1 MKNMAEAE
9 QEVFLNDIAHLD
21 KTAVIIGIVICIW
34 FVLFIIQAFLAY
46 GTAYRCTKKGND
58 NGFGLF
64 VYLIGF
70 TFAALVPGL
79 GLHYYIKHLPPKIV
93 VEQKVQPQVIRV
105 IDPSQL
111 QGNAQVQQAY
121 QENNLDMQAY
131 QAMQQRQMQQQQA
144 AQQMAMEQAMRQQG
158 GQVYQQPGNAMPS
171 QNQQNNNGLMK

>member
-1 MKNMAEAE
+1 MNSTAGADKESVLSGLAS
-9 QEVFLNDIAHLD
+9 LD
-21 KTAVIIGIVICIW
+21 KTAIIIGIIICIW
-34 FVLFIIQAFLAY
+34 FVLFVIQAFLAY

-93 VEQKVQPQVIRV
+93 IEQKVQPQVIRV

-111 QGNAQVQQAY
+111 QGNAQTQQAY
-121 QENNLDMQAY
+121 QENNMDMQAY
-131 QAMQQRQMQQQQA
+131 QAVQQRQMQQ
-144 AQQMAMEQAMRQQG
+144 MRQAQSM
-158 GQVYQQPGNAMPS
+158 QP
-171 QNQQNNNGLMK
+171 NQQDDGKHM

>member
-121 QENNLDMQAY
+121 QENNLDIQAY

-158 GQVYQQPGNAMPS
+158 GQAYQQPGNVMPS

>member
-1 MKNMAEAE
+1 MDSTNSSDAWLDLEAGR
-9 QEVFLNDIAHLD
+9 LGLD
-21 KTAVIIGIVICIW
+21 RTAIIIGIVICIW
-34 FVLFIIQAFLAY
+34 FVLFIVQAILAY

-64 VYLIGF
+64 IYLIGF

-111 QGNAQVQQAY
+111 QGNAQMQQAY
-121 QENNLDMQAY
+121 QANNADMQAY
-131 QAMQQRQMQQQQA
+131 QAVQQRQMQQQQ
-144 AQQMAMEQAMRQQG
+144 MAMQQAMRQNQAQQMNDA
-158 GQVYQQPGNAMPS
+158 GQHNDDRHI
-171 QNQQNNNGLMK
+171 